1 MAGQGWQRADPTA
14 AVAPERVRASRPLP
28 PQPGLVAGALQ
39 SMNPALAT
47 LFPIDPG
54 LARLVQLEQL
64 VPMPAAAALV
74 RQAWEQSAGRRH
86 IGVIAHQA
94 RTFRATAQRLMGA
107 GSRESVAL
115 VLVTAVVRVGTK
127 ADDQIDVTVTT
138 VGSAK
143 SLEGGQLFLTPLRGP
158 TNGNA
163 IVFGIAEG
171 PMDLENP
178 ATPTRGRVTRG
189 ARMIEDVSA
198 PPITDSFDLI
208 LDEVFK
214 SYQAAS
220 HVAEAI
226 NAAVQLSSPDMAG
239 LAFGRGLPDTVPGIG
254 SDIKDP
260 NSKELAY
267 AEVPVVAFRQV
278 YALMAAT
285 HDLLP
290 RVKCPTLVITAREDH
305 VVSPTNGPLIAAKV
319 GANRV
324 EMAWL
329 ENSYHVATIDND
341 KALIAKLAIDFI
353 KSIAGR

>member
-1 MAGQGWQRADPTA
+1 LDELRKHCAQIYMTGLSMGGTLTLHTA
-14 AVAPERVRASRPLP
+14 AKHADVIK
-28 PQPGLVAGALQ
+28 GAI
-39 SMNPALAT
+39 P
-47 LFPIDPG
+47 
-54 LARLVQLEQL
+54 
-64 VPMPAAAALV
+64 
-74 RQAWEQSAGRRH
+74 
-86 IGVIAHQA
+86 
-94 RTFRATAQRLMGA
+94 
-107 GSRESVAL
+107 
-115 VLVTAVVRVGTK
+115 
-127 ADDQIDVTVTT
+127 
-138 VGSAK
+138 
-143 SLEGGQLFLTPLRGP
+143 
-158 TNGNA
+158 
-163 IVFGIAEG
+163 
-171 PMDLENP
+171 
-178 ATPTRGRVTRG
+178 
-189 ARMIEDVSA
+189 
-198 PPITDSFDLI
+198 
-208 LDEVFK
+208 
-214 SYQAAS
+214 
-220 HVAEAI
+220 I

-305 VVSPTNGPLIAAKV
+305 VVSPTNGPLIAGKV

-341 KALIAKLAIDFI
+341 KALIARLAIDFI